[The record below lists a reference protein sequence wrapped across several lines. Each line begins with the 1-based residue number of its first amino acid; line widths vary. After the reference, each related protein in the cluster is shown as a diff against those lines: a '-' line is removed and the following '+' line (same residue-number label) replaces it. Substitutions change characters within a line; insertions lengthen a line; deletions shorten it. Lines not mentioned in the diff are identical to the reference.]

1 MLDVLYCTC
10 RDSDKLRRA
19 SHILISIPPKPN
31 EPSSSQLAEDVV
43 CARSPSI
50 MSDESMPCRLDI
62 RVLS

>member
-1 MLDVLYCTC
+1 MLNVLYCTC
-10 RDSDKLRRA
+10 WDVEELRRA
-19 SHILISIPPKPN
+19 SHILISIPPKAN

-50 MSDESMPCRLDI
+50 MLDESMPCHLDI